1 MASTCTMSSAQV
13 TVSGAE
19 LCARI
24 PKSLAKAALCLWH
37 VSTVFTRSA
46 ITPPEVKRFEW
57 KLWHTRSILLIAAG
71 PGKGR
76 IAITCR
82 ITLNHLS
89 TAAMR
94 LMSNYFHH
102 LLFLDAHIDSRTDS
116 QALRA
121 EYCIVFIQHNTTIY
135 SMACNFTSLLLLT
148 HSLYAIAVPSHGFR
162 LLLPAQRYASAGISR
177 HRVSVCLSVKF
188 DVHVECASEVGNR
201 GYDVISVPKVRD
213 YSPSNL

>member
-1 MASTCTMSSAQV
+1 MGVGTGLYMYDVFSTVDSSG
-13 TVSGAE
+13 SE

-24 PKSLAKAALCLWH
+24 LKSLAKAAWCLWRI
-37 VSTVFTRSA
+37 STVFTRSA
-46 ITPPEVKRFEW
+46 ITPPEVKRFGR

-94 LMSNYFHH
+94 LMSNYFYH
-102 LLFLDAHIDSRTDS
+102 LLFLVAHIDSRTDS

-121 EYCIVFIQHNTTIY
+121 EYGIVFIQHNT
-135 SMACNFTSLLLLT
+135 
-148 HSLYAIAVPSHGFR
+148 AI
-162 LLLPAQRYASAGISR
+162 
-177 HRVSVCLSVKF
+177 
-188 DVHVECASEVGNR
+188 
-201 GYDVISVPKVRD
+201 
-213 YSPSNL
+213 